1 MVKRFLCILCLLFL
15 LPLSVVAE
23 TQPVVDDAGL
33 FSSSE
38 IEQMTE
44 IINRIRD
51 TYQMDAVVVT
61 SRDVQYD
68 YDDDGDVSQA
78 FADDYFDYNGYGL
91 GDDGAGL
98 LYLIDMTNRV
108 PVISTKG
115 VMIDYITDH
124 RLEEMF
130 DNSASYLRRGNYG
143 KAAICVLNTLET
155 FLAEGRE
162 EGSFRYDSAT
172 GKRLTGLY
180 NKLTFNEFLFAVVC
194 GLICALTLVIAVC
207 RRYSLR
213 GSTYKYNPAQHCQIS
228 WLDRQDQYLR
238 QSVMRTRHDD
248 GGPGR
253 GGHGGGG
260 GGFGSGTH
268 SSSSGSSHG
277 GGVGGHF

>member
-1 MVKRFLCILCLLFL
+1 MVKRFLCILCLVFL
-15 LPLSVVAE
+15 LPLTVFAE

-33 FSSSE
+33 FTASE
-38 IEQMTE
+38 IAQMTE
-44 IINRIRD
+44 IIQHIRD

-61 SRDVQYD
+61 SRDVKYD
-68 YDDDGDVSQA
+68 YADDGNVSQA

-91 GDDGAGL
+91 GEDEAGL

-130 DNSASYLRRGNYG
+130 DSSAPYLRRGAYG

-155 FLAEGRE
+155 FLKQGRE
-162 EGSFRYDSAT
+162 EGSFRYDSVT
-172 GKRLTGLY
+172 GARLTGLY
-180 NKLTFNEFLFAVVC
+180 NALTFNEFLFAVAC
-194 GLICALTLVIAVC
+194 GLICALTLVIVVC
-207 RRYSLR
+207 RRYSLK
-213 GSTYKYNPAQHCQIS
+213 GSTYKYNPSLHCQIS
-228 WLDRQDQYLR
+228 WLDRRDQYLR
-238 QSVMRTRHDD
+238 QSVTRMRHDSD
-248 GGPGR
+248 GG
-253 GGHGGGG
+253 GGHGGHGG